1 MDDTKDKLLAA
12 ASRVF
17 AEKGF
22 EKATVREICQA
33 AGVSNLAAVN
43 YYFGDKERL
52 YIEAVKLAHRTRI
65 AEVPLPVWGAD
76 TKPEDKFRG
85 LVLTMANRIIAQSSQ
100 PWHEQ
105 LMMHEFMQPTAAV
118 AELVQEF
125 FRPHFRILLSVIGE
139 LVPEDTPEDE
149 RHRLAFSVIGQCLHY
164 RVARPIVNLIVGPDE
179 AAMLTPDR
187 LAEHVAE
194 FSLAALRNWKP
205 NRAAKKQRAAGAAK
219 QGALS

>member
-1 MDDTKDKLLAA
+1 MDDTKEKLLAA

-22 EKATVREICQA
+22 DKATVRDICQA

-52 YIEAVKLAHRTRI
+52 YVEAVKRAHRTRI
-65 AEVPLPVWGAD
+65 AEVPLPVWGPD

-85 LVLTMANRIIAQSSQ
+85 LVLTMANRIIAESSQ

-105 LMMHEFMQPTAAV
+105 LMMREFMQPTAAV

-125 FRPHFRILLSVIGE
+125 FRPHFNILLSVIGE
-139 LVPEDTPEDE
+139 LVPQDTPEEE

-164 RVARPIVNLIVGPDE
+164 RVARPIVKLLVGPEE
-179 AAMLTPDR
+179 AATLTPEH
-187 LAEHVAE
+187 LAQHVAE
-194 FSLAALRNWKP
+194 FSLAAMRNWKT
-205 NRAAKKQRAAGAAK
+205 NRNSKSRTPGSAK